1 MNENIEDQNEDDDTG
16 LPIVRL
22 DELGENTIID
32 EANLAKL
39 FGKCRKSIKRSVA
52 RGELPQPIR
61 LFGKHTWLAGQLA
74 AHIKARMAAMK
85 EKAGIT
91 RK

>member
-1 MNENIEDQNEDDDTG
+1 MSEQLEEQNSENNAG
-16 LPIVRL
+16 LPLVRL
-22 DELGENTIID
+22 DDLGENTIID

-39 FGKCRKSIKRSVA
+39 FGKCRASIKRSVA
-52 RGELPQPIR
+52 RGELPRPVR
-61 LFGKHTWLAGQLA
+61 LFGQDTWLAGLVA
-74 AHIKARMAAMK
+74 AHIRARLAAMK